1 MSDSLFT
8 KIIKRE
14 IPATIEFE
22 DDDIIAINDIDP
34 KAPIHI
40 LIIPKKQ
47 IETINDLNEED
58 AHLIGKIYLVAKQ
71 LAKEKGI
78 AESGYRVISN
88 CNKDG
93 GQSVFHIHFHLLGG
107 KPLSSNPA

>member
-1 MSDSLFT
+1 MSDSIFT

-14 IPATIEFE
+14 IPAKIEYE
-22 DDDIIAINDIDP
+22 DDDIIAINDIEP

-47 IETINDLNEED
+47 IKTINDLEEKD
-58 AHLIGKIYLVAKQ
+58 AELIGKIYLVAKKI
-71 LAKEKGI
+71 AKEKGI

-107 KPLSSNPA
+107 KSLSWNPA